1 MAKYLNALSISHMR
15 QVLNKFIFATICD
28 RTNDVAPT
36 VRTQALKV
44 NFDDFSL
51 RYWILNFAAT

>member
-1 MAKYLNALSISHMR
+1 MR